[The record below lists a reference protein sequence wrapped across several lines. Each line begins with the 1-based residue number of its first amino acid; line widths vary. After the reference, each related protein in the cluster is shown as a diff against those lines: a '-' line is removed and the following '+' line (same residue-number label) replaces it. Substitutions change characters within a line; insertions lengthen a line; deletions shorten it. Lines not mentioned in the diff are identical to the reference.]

1 MYVLFI
7 RMTFRVQLTHQRVK
21 LNGYFYLKTL
31 LLCDFWD
38 GKTQPRII
46 FYLFN
51 ILYVSINRY
60 VTYYIYKNEG
70 STCNPNSIAINYIVI
85 PR

>member
-1 MYVLFI
+1 MA
-7 RMTFRVQLTHQRVK
+7 FRVQLTYQRIE
-21 LNGYFYLKTL
+21 LNGCFYLKTL
-31 LLCDFWD
+31 VLCDFGD
-38 GKTQPRII
+38 GKIQRRII

-70 STCNPNSIAINYIVI
+70 STRDPNSIAINYIVI